1 MGKIMEAIFC
11 VAYLIVTFILG
22 VSIIKKAKG
31 DKEGKLFG
39 IMSLILVSGD
49 AFHLVPRIMA
59 VIDRGGDYTKAM
71 GIGTLI
77 TSITMTIFYLIMY
90 CILEIRSNDKNKQ
103 LKICMIGLAAI
114 RIILCLMPQNDW
126 TGESPVSWGIYRNIP
141 FVIMG
146 IIMIILYY
154 KRRNDKPYRFMWL
167 AILLSFAF
175 YIPVVLWADVN
186 PMIGMFM
193 LPKTCMYVWMVVM
206 GYRDHRDGPNATVM
220 CTLA

>member
-11 VAYLIVTFILG
+11 VAYLIITFILG
-22 VSIIKKAKG
+22 IKIIKNAK
-31 DKEGKLFG
+31 DNRESKLFG
-39 IMSLILVSGD
+39 IMALVLVSGD

-59 VIDRGGDYTKAM
+59 AINQIGDYSKAM

-90 CILEIRSNDKNKQ
+90 RIYEIRSNKNNKQ
-103 LKICMIGLAAI
+103 LMYCMIGLAVI

-126 TGESPVSWGIYRNIP
+126 TGASPVSWGIYRNIP

-146 IIMIILYY
+146 VIMVILHY
-154 KRRNDKPYRFMWL
+154 KRRSDKPYRFMWL
-167 AILLSFAF
+167 AIMLSFAF
-175 YIPVVLWADVN
+175 YIPVVLWADVS
-186 PMIGMFM
+186 PMIGMLM

-206 GYRDHRDGPNATVM
+206 GYKVSKG
-220 CTLA
+220 

>member
-22 VSIIKKAKG
+22 ISIVKGAKE
-31 DKEGKLFG
+31 DKESKLFG
-39 IMSLILVSGD
+39 IMSLVLVSGD
-49 AFHLVPRIMA
+49 AFHLVPRVMA
-59 VIDRGGDYTKAM
+59 AIDRTGDYKAAM

-90 CILEIRSNDKNKQ
+90 CVYEMRNNKKNKQ
-103 LKICMIGLAAI
+103 LMICMMVLAAI

-126 TGESPVSWGIYRNIP
+126 TGASPVSWGIYRNIP

-146 IIMIILYY
+146 IIMVVLYY
-154 KRRNDKPYRFMWL
+154 KERSDKPYRFMWL
-167 AILLSFAF
+167 AITLSFAF
-175 YIPVVLWADVN
+175 YMPVVLWADLS
-186 PMIGMFM
+186 PMIGMLM

-206 GYRDHRDGPNATVM
+206 GYKVAKSKR
-220 CTLA
+220 

>member
-11 VAYLIVTFILG
+11 VAYLIVTLILG
-22 VSIIKKAKG
+22 ISIIRTAKG
-31 DKEGKLFG
+31 DKESKLFG
-39 IMSLILVSGD
+39 IMSLVLVSGD

-59 VIDRGGDYTKAM
+59 AINQAGDYTKAM

-77 TSITMTIFYLIMY
+77 TSVTMTIFYLIMY
-90 CILEIRSNDKNKQ
+90 CGLEIRSNKKNKQ
-103 LKICMIGLAAI
+103 LMICMICLAAI

-146 IIMIILYY
+146 IIMVVLYF
-154 KRRNDKPYRFMWL
+154 KRRDDKPYRFMWL
-167 AILLSFAF
+167 AITLSFAF
-175 YIPVVLWADVN
+175 YMPVVLWADVS
-186 PMIGMFM
+186 PMIGMLM

-206 GYRDHRDGPNATVM
+206 GYKVAKSK
-220 CTLA
+220 A

>member
-22 VSIIKKAKG
+22 IRIIKMAKD
-31 DKEGKLFG
+31 DKESKLFG
-39 IMSLILVSGD
+39 IMALVLVSGD
-49 AFHLVPRIMA
+49 AFHLVPRVLTAINRA
-59 VIDRGGDYTKAM
+59 GDYTKAM

-77 TSITMTIFYLIMY
+77 TSITMTIFYLMMY
-90 CILEIRSNDKNKQ
+90 CGLELRSNQKNQQ
-103 LKICMIGLAAI
+103 LRIGFIVLAII
-114 RIILCLMPQNDW
+114 RIVLCLMPQNDW

-146 IIMIILYY
+146 LIMIILYY
-154 KRRNDKPYRFMWL
+154 RRRSDKPYRFMWL

-175 YIPVVLWADVN
+175 YLPVVLWADVS
-186 PMIGMFM
+186 PMIGMLM

-206 GYRDHRDGPNATVM
+206 GYKVAKDK
-220 CTLA
+220 